1 MWLNSCMLHRTEPND
16 PRPSFAGNP
25 LVASV
30 LRENVRVSDG
40 RAMIG
45 LWGSWPFLLAEVPA
59 FGRVLVIS
67 RNSYAVLGSINEYP
81 EVVLVPCGDRGRAV
95 DGSLEFDF
103 ASWRQAVVVVELRP
117 GGWLYAV
124 EFSDRS
130 GEVIHKVCLTEE
142 SDFEAFRGW
151 VELNQT
157 CCGAPRCERMRHAS
171 WLENA
176 LLLSASG
183 AETLRAEA
191 LCVFLQLATARRS
204 AFQIIVGND
213 GAAQAV
219 RMIPTTFC
227 KNGQWIFAGN
237 EMTGVH
243 VRVERLAELYLHE
256 IGESLALKACDPEG
270 HLVCALVAPDD
281 ADCGA
286 WNEALREITEDF
298 SADQT

>member
-1 MWLNSCMLHRTEPND
+1 VWLNGCMLHRTEPND

-30 LRENVRVSDG
+30 LRENVRVSDR
-40 RAMIG
+40 RATIG
-45 LWGSWPFLLAEVPA
+45 LWGSWPFLLAEIPA
-59 FGRVLVIS
+59 FGRVLAIS

-81 EVVLVPCGDRGRAV
+81 EVVSVPCGDRGRAV

-103 ASWRQAVVVVELRP
+103 AAWRQAVAVVESRP

-130 GEVIHKVCLTEE
+130 EEVIHKICLTEE

-157 CCGAPRCERMRHAS
+157 SCNASGSEGMRHAS

-176 LLLSASG
+176 ILLSASG
-183 AETLRAEA
+183 ARTLRIEA
-191 LCVFLQLATARRS
+191 LCVFLQAATAKRS
-204 AFQIIVGND
+204 AFQVIAANG

-219 RMIPTTFC
+219 RVAPTTFC
-227 KNGQWIFAGN
+227 KNGQWIFAGD
-237 EMTGVH
+237 EMAGVH

-281 ADCGA
+281 ADPGA
-286 WNEALREITEDF
+286 WNEALREIAGDF
-298 SADQT
+298 STDQT